1 MHSLILRRV
10 SSIPSF
16 GWFALLAA
24 LSSGFGQTFFIGLFG
39 SDFQAALGLDA
50 AGLGYLYGS
59 ATLLSGLLMF
69 WLGELADRLPMTR
82 AIVISLLVLAMGC
95 VLVSLADESSLLW
108 LGFLALRL
116 GGQGLTGHLAI
127 VAAARYALINRGRSV
142 AMASYGFIAAEA
154 TFPLILAGLLKL
166 LDWQQVWWVAVVFLL
181 LVALPSL
188 VGLAHTFGKRDDPIP
203 SSSDNR
209 SEWTDS
215 SAAPSIKLTRWSL
228 LVQPAFLLSLPMV
241 LGSAFVITALFLHQG
256 SLAEIKQW
264 QMTTVAQAFVVFAFS
279 QALAAFVTG
288 RLVDAF
294 GSLMILRFFLWPMA
308 GALCVLGF
316 GDVPSRIWWIF
327 AGLGATA
334 GANGVVAGAI
344 WAELF
349 GLKQLGLIRGVYA
362 AFMVIASAIAPMLFG
377 QFLQMQWPL
386 SWIGIVALLMGVL
399 LPQLLVPFIN
409 SSRPEANH

>member
-39 SDFQAALGLDA
+39 SDFQAALRLDA

-142 AMASYGFIAAEA
+142 AMA
-154 TFPLILAGLLKL
+154 
-166 LDWQQVWWVAVVFLL
+166 
-181 LVALPSL
+181 
-188 VGLAHTFGKRDDPIP
+188 
-203 SSSDNR
+203 
-209 SEWTDS
+209 
-215 SAAPSIKLTRWSL
+215 
-228 LVQPAFLLSLPMV
+228 
-241 LGSAFVITALFLHQG
+241 
-256 SLAEIKQW
+256 
-264 QMTTVAQAFVVFAFS
+264 
-279 QALAAFVTG
+279 
-288 RLVDAF
+288 
-294 GSLMILRFFLWPMA
+294 
-308 GALCVLGF
+308 
-316 GDVPSRIWWIF
+316 
-327 AGLGATA
+327 
-334 GANGVVAGAI
+334 
-344 WAELF
+344 
-349 GLKQLGLIRGVYA
+349 
-362 AFMVIASAIAPMLFG
+362 
-377 QFLQMQWPL
+377 
-386 SWIGIVALLMGVL
+386 
-399 LPQLLVPFIN
+399 
-409 SSRPEANH
+409 